1 MMFLK
6 DVVLDETVTTIM
18 KREQRKHSELKEV
31 ATTEIQFLML
41 VLLSRNL
48 LFSCNYISISKH
60 KIKYSKK
67 GNNY

>member
-1 MMFLK
+1 MFLK

-48 LFSCNYISISKH
+48 VFLQLYFNLQT
-60 KIKYSKK
+60 
-67 GNNY
+67 

>member
-1 MMFLK
+1 MFLK

-31 ATTEIQFLML
+31 ATTEIQSLML

-48 LFSCNYISISKH
+48 VFLQLYFNLQT
-60 KIKYSKK
+60 
-67 GNNY
+67 